1 MRQMVKK
8 KNDQTIQLL
17 KLFLE
22 GDDIDSENDDDD
34 DERFMKYY

>member
-1 MRQMVKK
+1 MVKK